1 MRIAVYEN
9 LPPGGA
15 LRTSFELGRQLLRR
29 GHGLDLYRLST
40 YAEKGPFDLAP
51 LVRSTHVRPFS
62 PALGLLDGRLRAGR
76 LGPRSLTVFG
86 ALRRAHRRL
95 AANIREGAYD
105 AVLLH
110 PDGMTQAPYTLR
122 WLDGV
127 RTVYY
132 CQEPP
137 RFATER
143 AILDRHRRRLGSS
156 PFPIGLAR
164 LFEDGLVLPRLVDED
179 RASVAHASVIAVN
192 SVYSRERAWAAYQ
205 RDALVVHL
213 GVDADRFQ
221 PSSGRTARAEVL
233 SVGSPAAAKG
243 HDQVIEALALLPPT
257 SRPALRVVLGRGE
270 QSSLA
275 RLAAARGVRLEIEAG
290 LGEAELVERYQR
302 ALATV
307 CAARLEPFG
316 LTAIESMAC
325 GTPVVAIRE
334 AGYRDSVEDGVN
346 GFLTDPEPAALA
358 EAVGRL
364 CSDSRLARRLGRA
377 GREQVLDRW
386 TWEHAASRL
395 ESILAGGLSPNP
407 H

>member
-15 LRTSFELGRQLLRR
+15 LRASFELGRQLLQR
-29 GHGLDLYRLST
+29 GHTLDLFRLST

-51 LVRSTHVRPFS
+51 LIGSVRVESYR
-62 PALGLLDGRLRAGR
+62 PALGLLDARLSAGR
-76 LGPRSLTVFG
+76 LGPRSLTAFG

-95 AANIREGAYD
+95 AAQIRAGGYD

-110 PDGMTQAPYTLR
+110 PDGMTQAPYALR
-122 WLDGV
+122 WLDGL

-143 AILDRHRRRLGSS
+143 AILDRHRRRLASS

-164 LFEDGLVLPRLVDED
+164 LVEDRLVSPRLIQED
-179 RASVAHASVIAVN
+179 RASVAHATVIAVN

-205 RDALVVHL
+205 REALVVHL

-221 PSSGRTARAEVL
+221 PASDQVARAEVL

-243 HDQVIEALALLPPT
+243 HDQVIEALALLPAA

-270 QSSLA
+270 RSDLA
-275 RLAAARGVRLEIEAG
+275 ELAAARGVTLEIEAG
-290 LGEAELVERYQR
+290 LGEAELARCYQR

-316 LTAIESMAC
+316 LTAIESLAC
-325 GTPVVAIRE
+325 ATPVVAIRE

-364 CSDSRLARRLGRA
+364 CSDPHLARRLGRA

-386 TWEHAASRL
+386 TWEHAAARL
-395 ESILAGGLSPNP
+395 EAILTGRA
-407 H
+407 